1 MRALIQ
7 LETEKEFKIFSEV
20 LRKIVEGG
28 KTVAC
33 IKQYIE
39 DEDGYAQES
48 ANIQR
53 VVIEQGMTV
62 QVEGKLVYATI
73 QGLRRP
79 DVRKIQGLWKTVV
92 ARGQSQYSQQ
102 KANDYY
108 MTLDCVAV
116 DEDKGYSYGFFGLHT
131 PMFCSGD
138 GDDDLCFAFDLADCA
153 IDVSHYDAHEAE
165 YYAMVDAEE
174 NSNQSVDVVGNTS
187 TEYIKAD
194 EGDE

>member
-1 MRALIQ
+1 MRALVQ
-7 LETEKEFKIFSEV
+7 LETDKEFKIFAEV
-20 LRKIVEGG
+20 LRKIVESG
-28 KTVAC
+28 KVVAS

-39 DEDGYAQES
+39 DEDGYAQEP

-53 VVIEQGMTV
+53 VVVEQGMTV

-73 QGLRRP
+73 QGLRKN
-79 DVRKIQGLWKTVV
+79 DVRKVQSLWKTVV
-92 ARGQSQYSQQ
+92 ARGQSQFLQQ

-116 DEDKGYSYGFFGLHT
+116 DEDKGYSYGFFALHT

-138 GDDDLCFAFDLADCA
+138 GDDDLCFAIDLTDCA
-153 IDVSHYDAHEAE
+153 IDVSKYDAHEAE

-174 NSNQSVDVVGNTS
+174 HADQAPDVIGG

-194 EGDE
+194 DEDE